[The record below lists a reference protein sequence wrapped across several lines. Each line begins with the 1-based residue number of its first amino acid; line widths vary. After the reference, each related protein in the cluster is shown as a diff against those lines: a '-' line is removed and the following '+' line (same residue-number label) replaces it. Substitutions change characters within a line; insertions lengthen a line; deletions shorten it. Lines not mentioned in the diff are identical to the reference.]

1 MFSENLNSYL
11 IDIGTDVIF
20 SSVRFYRFWIFIG
33 SDIGFPKIQKIFTG
47 SVIGFLKKNF
57 IGFHRFLS
65 VFIDFLCYI
74 KHSIW
79 KSVVSWREN
88 QRKKN
93 RSENGMKRTIWRG
106 CIQLK
111 MNSFLIEMCLN
122 QHRMSILRLYWTSRI
137 PTHDVLIEKM
147 NQINITNILWNNNII
162 IISLSYMIKNMK
174 SIIIN

>member
-1 MFSENLNSYL
+1 MKFLKIVIKWALTPERGAAGRKKKWKEVGSSENLNSYL
-11 IDIGTDVIF
+11 TQIRHRNRCHF
-20 SSVRFYRFWIFIG
+20 FIG
-33 SDIGFPKIQKIFTG
+33 SVLPVLNFHRIGYRFSKN
-47 SVIGFLKKNF
+47 SKNF
-57 IGFHRFLS
+57 HRFGYRFSQKKFHRFLS

-111 MNSFLIEMCLN
+111 MNSYLLKC
-122 QHRMSILRLYWTSRI
+122 
-137 PTHDVLIEKM
+137 D
-147 NQINITNILWNNNII
+147 
-162 IISLSYMIKNMK
+162 
-174 SIIIN
+174 